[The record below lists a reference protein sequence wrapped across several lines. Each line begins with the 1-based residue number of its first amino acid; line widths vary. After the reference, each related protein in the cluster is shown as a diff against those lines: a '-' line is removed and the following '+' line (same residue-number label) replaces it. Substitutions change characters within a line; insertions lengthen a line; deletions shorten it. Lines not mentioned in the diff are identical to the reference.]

1 MIQTWNERAH
11 TALKGKTGM
20 LLAWSFACAFIVEAG
35 TIVDPTLYGMRADT
49 LFASG
54 MWLIGSAVVSFMLY
68 PIIIGYHW
76 VLLGTV
82 RREESQFKH
91 VFRPLR
97 QRYDKHV
104 AATILLTVLQL
115 LWTLLFLV
123 PGVIKFFSYAFTYF
137 ILHDEPELSV
147 RAAITKSRDLMRG
160 RKGKAFKL
168 ILPFIPVYVLG
179 LTLFFYFNAVFLAAL
194 SLFVATGLIR
204 PFIVSRFAVMY
215 EDARREYD
223 AQWKS
228 IREPDVAAAHVI
240 QSS

>member
-1 MIQTWNERAH
+1 
-11 TALKGKTGM
+11 M
-20 LLAWSFACAFIVEAG
+20 LLAWSFACAFIVEVGAV
-35 TIVDPTLYGMRADT
+35 IDPTLYGTEMGT
-49 LFASG
+49 SFEKGFVLLISG
-54 MWLIGSAVVSFMLY
+54 ILSFMLY
-68 PIIIGYHW
+68 PVIIGYYW
-76 VLLGTV
+76 VLLETV
-82 RREESQFKH
+82 REKDIQFTDL
-91 VFRPLR
+91 FLPMRR
-97 QRYDKHV
+97 RYDKHV

-123 PGVIKFFSYAFTYF
+123 PGIVKYFSYAFTYF

>member
-1 MIQTWNERAH
+1 
-11 TALKGKTGM
+11 M
-20 LLAWSFACAFIVEAG
+20 LLAWSFACAFIVEVGAV
-35 TIVDPTLYGMRADT
+35 IDPTLYGTEMGT
-49 LFASG
+49 SFEKGFVLLISG
-54 MWLIGSAVVSFMLY
+54 ILSFMLY
-68 PIIIGYHW
+68 PVIIGYYW
-76 VLLGTV
+76 VLLETV
-82 RREESQFKH
+82 REKDIQFTDL
-91 VFRPLR
+91 FLPMRR
-97 QRYDKHV
+97 RYDKHV

-123 PGVIKFFSYAFTYF
+123 PGIVKYFSYAFTYF

-160 RKGKAFKL
+160 QKWEAFKL
-168 ILPFIPVYVLG
+168 ILPVVPVYLIG
-179 LTLFFYFNAVFLAAL
+179 LTLFFRFDSVLFAAL
-194 SLFVATGLIR
+194 SLLIATALIR
-204 PFIVSRFAVMY
+204 PLVVSRFAVMY